1 MLRIKTYHF
10 VIAFFLITLIIS
22 IGGNTLFNDIPAP
35 QKSEELENLNTKSF
49 IHITHQDSLSAV
61 LLYDDNSDSYKKM
74 EYLISISRSGS
85 NLKFYKMNVEDYPL
99 NYQISGVPTVLFLK
113 HGQEVSRIMGFVSES
128 NLRMIIKRIENF

>member
-22 IGGNTLFNDIPAP
+22 IVGNTLFNDIPAP

-113 HGQEVSRIMGFVSES
+113 HGQEVSRIMGFVSEF

>member
-10 VIAFFLITLIIS
+10 LIAFFLIILIIS
-22 IGGNTLFNDIPAP
+22 IVGNILFNDIPSP

-49 IHITHQDSLSAV
+49 IHITHQDTLSAV

-99 NYQISGVPTVLFLK
+99 SYQISGVPTVLFLK